1 MNKLIATGTGVLALA
16 MAASAAL
23 PTAASADDT
32 INRVNDSVIRTQQM
46 DYLTRHGGY
55 VILQDQY
62 ADSVGGRNATMVRPA
77 PRQVYVPAYVS
88 ERPVYGAPY
97 ATHGTTYV
105 VPETSGYIRY

>member
-1 MNKLIATGTGVLALA
+1 

-23 PTAASADDT
+23 PTSAAADET

-46 DYLTRHGGY
+46 DYLMRNGGY
-55 VILQDQY
+55 VLMQDTY

-77 PRQVYVPAYVS
+77 PRQVYVPAYVV
-88 ERPVYGAPY
+88 ERPVSGSPY
-97 ATHGTTYV
+97 MSHGTTYV